1 MTQNNSREKNIEV
14 TLIYNIFLYFCIKN
28 TKNIFMKHNSIIYAL
43 FTFVLLLFSQN
54 NNAQSFED
62 EEYEAMIY
70 NRFNSWVNDTIPTIT
85 DQYSLEYNDS
95 LKSYDKLNVTAVTNA
110 VVNNG
115 ELTILNSTSNGNDAY
130 IQFVIN
136 EIENFHSGLP
146 KNYRIHMEKTVE
158 YVPSYVEQSAYS
170 FQSPDIRITLSTDK
184 LLVIYDFYRY
194 IKHAYVCEKNS
205 RQGRYLS
212 GNDLKDIFK

>member
-1 MTQNNSREKNIEV
+1 
-14 TLIYNIFLYFCIKN
+14 
-28 TKNIFMKHNSIIYAL
+28 MKHNSITYAL

-115 ELTILNSTSNGNDAY
+115 ELTILNSTSNGNDAS

-136 EIENFHSGLP
+136 EIKNFHSGLP